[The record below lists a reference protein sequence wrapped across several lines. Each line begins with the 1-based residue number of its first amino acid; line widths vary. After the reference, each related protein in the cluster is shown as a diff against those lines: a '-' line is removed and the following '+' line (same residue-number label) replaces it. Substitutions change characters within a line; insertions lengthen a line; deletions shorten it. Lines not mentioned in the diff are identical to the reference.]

1 MQTIKDPH
9 SFARASEALINHI
22 ELDLTVDFDR
32 KVLFGVAI
40 VSFHHSDYASKL
52 VLDSAGLEISNIADE
67 HDRPLKYEL
76 KPGEKYLGNALEI
89 DIKDA
94 GNKVKIQY
102 NTSGGAAALQ
112 WLDPVQTAGKK
123 LPFLFTQS
131 QAILARSWIPVQDS
145 PGIRF
150 TYGAKIKVPKGLLAL
165 MSAENPQQKSDD
177 GVYHFTMD
185 QPIPAYLMSLAVGDL
200 EFAAIG
206 PRTGIYA
213 EAAMLESA
221 HWEFAEMEQ
230 MLEIAEELYGP
241 YRWGRYDLIVL
252 PPSFPFGG
260 MENPRLT
267 FATPTVIAGDRSLT
281 SLVAHELA
289 HSWSGNLVTNAT
301 WNDFWLNEGFT
312 VYFEHRIMEK
322 LYSVSFSEMMA
333 ALSQQDLIKEVG
345 DFIKQGNGQD
355 TQLKLDLEGRDPD
368 EGVTTIAYDKGYFF
382 LRYLENLVGR
392 EKFDV
397 FLTNYFAEHAFSSND
412 TETFIVYLQNK
423 LFGTNDI
430 QAPDDLHEWIY
441 GMGLPESMP
450 IVDSERFE
458 AVDQVLKLWVENG
471 DPAMLDTEKWSTQEW
486 LQFIRH
492 LPATTTWNDLAK
504 LDAAFKL
511 SDSGNAEILC
521 MWFVLA
527 IRYDYEKAYS
537 ALDRFLEITGRRK
550 FLMPLY
556 SEMIK
561 SEKGRQMAL
570 DIYTKARANY
580 HFVSRNSIDK
590 LLAWND

>member
-22 ELDLTVDFDR
+22 ELDLTVDFDH
-32 KVLFGVAI
+32 KVLFGVAT
-40 VSFHHSDYASKL
+40 VSFHHSNGTTKL
-52 VLDSAGLEISNIADE
+52 ILDSAELEIAHISDE
-67 HDRPLKYEL
+67 HDRPLKFEL
-76 KPGEKYLGNALEI
+76 KRGEQYLGSALEI
-89 DIKDA
+89 DIQDA
-94 GNKVKIQY
+94 GDKVKIQY
-102 NTSGGAAALQ
+102 NTSEGAAALQ
-112 WLDPVQTAGKK
+112 WLDPVQTTGKK
-123 LPFLFTQS
+123 SPFLFTQS

-165 MSAENPQQKSDD
+165 MSAENPQEKSAD
-177 GVYHFTMD
+177 GVYHFKMD

-322 LYSVSFSEMMA
+322 LYSESFSEMMA
-333 ALSQQDLIKEVG
+333 ALSQQDLIKEVA
-345 DFIKQGNGQD
+345 DFIKEGNGQD
-355 TQLKLDLEGRDPD
+355 TQLKLNLEGRDPD

-382 LRYLENLVGR
+382 LRYLESLVER

-397 FLTNYFAEHAFSSND
+397 FLTDYFEEHAFSSND
-412 TETFIVYLQNK
+412 TESFIVYLQNK
-423 LFGTNDI
+423 LFGKNNM
-430 QAPDDLHEWIY
+430 QAPDDLHDWIY

-450 IVDSERFE
+450 IVVSERFE
-458 AVDQVLKLWVENG
+458 TVDQVLKSWIESG
-471 DPAMLDTEKWSTQEW
+471 DPARLDTEKWSTQEW

-492 LPATTTWNDLAK
+492 LPETTTRNDLAE

-521 MWFVLA
+521 VWFVLA
-527 IRYDYEKAYS
+527 IRFGYEKAYP
-537 ALDRFLEITGRRK
+537 ALSKFLEITGRRK

-561 SEKGRQMAL
+561 TEKGREMAI
-570 DIYTKARANY
+570 DIYSKARANY

-590 LLAWND
+590 LLDWND